1 RVLAMAAG
9 LLVWPHA
16 LSADYSYRQLPV
28 IDSILTP
35 GAWLGIGV
43 AALLTILL
51 AGLWRRTPVA
61 AFWLALAL
69 ATYAIVSNVLF
80 PIGTIFGERLLYLPS
95 AGFCVL
101 AALALG
107 AARRPL
113 ARAIVSVVVVV
124 VLVDWSAVTIA
135 RNPVWRDDMSL
146 ARDMVRTAPDSA
158 HAHHFLGATDGGG
171 GRAGGACVEF
181 VRVLDISPGHLW
193 TLSLVALPPQ
203 RRGAPH
209 SALASYRH
217 ILDIDPRYFP
227 AWISTSAIEYGRG
240 RYAPALEA

>member
-1 RVLAMAAG
+1 RALFYATLGGVTAAYLVLRAIALGGVVGGGQGFQAIPYWANPLASAPATVRVLTALRVLAMAAG
-9 LLVWPHA
+9 LLVWPHG

-28 IDSILTP
+28 FDSILAP
-35 GAWLGIGV
+35 GAWLGLGV
-43 AALLTILL
+43 APLPPILP
-51 AGLWRRTPVA
+51 AAPWRRTPVA

-124 VLVDWSAVTIA
+124 VLVDWSAVTI
-135 RNPVWRDDMSL
+135 
-146 ARDMVRTAPDSA
+146 
-158 HAHHFLGATDGGG
+158 
-171 GRAGGACVEF
+171 
-181 VRVLDISPGHLW
+181 
-193 TLSLVALPPQ
+193 
-203 RRGAPH
+203 
-209 SALASYRH
+209 
-217 ILDIDPRYFP
+217 
-227 AWISTSAIEYGRG
+227 
-240 RYAPALEA
+240 